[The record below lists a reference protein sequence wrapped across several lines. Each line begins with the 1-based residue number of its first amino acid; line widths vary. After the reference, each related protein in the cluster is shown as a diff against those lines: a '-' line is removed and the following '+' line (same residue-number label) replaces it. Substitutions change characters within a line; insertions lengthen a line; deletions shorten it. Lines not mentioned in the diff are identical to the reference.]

1 MRTQH
6 PRSAFGERKAELF
19 NERFALG
26 DLVAVRRVPGEP
38 ATWDRVFAPAYGAGD
53 GAMVELASSLVP
65 VDTDIVM
72 QLDLPP
78 PGDTRREA
86 SQAYDGATE
95 AYTYHFT
102 ADVRWW
108 VIALA
113 FVLGFAAAVLLA
125 LVQPVR
131 SATPASYAPAEI
143 TSGAGETA

>member
-1 MRTQH
+1 MRANH
-6 PRSAFGERKAELF
+6 PRSEFGRRKATLF
-19 NERFALG
+19 NERFAPG

-72 QLDLPP
+72 QFDLLA
-78 PGDTRREA
+78 DSARRDA
-86 SQAYDGATE
+86 SQAYDSAPE
-95 AYTYHFT
+95 AYTYRCP

-125 LVQPVR
+125 LVTPVR

-143 TSGAGETA
+143 TSGAGETV